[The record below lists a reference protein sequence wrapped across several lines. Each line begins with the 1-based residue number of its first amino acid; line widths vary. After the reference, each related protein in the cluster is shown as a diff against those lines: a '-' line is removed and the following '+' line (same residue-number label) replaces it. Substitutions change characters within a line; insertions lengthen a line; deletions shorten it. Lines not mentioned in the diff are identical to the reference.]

1 MKRLLTI
8 IILTIAV
15 SLVITESQ
23 SYGSSVYGQCING
36 VCRVPARINRTRVV
50 NRARTV
56 TRNVEVATPSYQVDQ
71 IGQVER
77 VVRVNRTRQAIFT
90 PVFTP
95 VFTPIL
101 TTQQI
106 LHDAPVRKTVRAVAK
121 RRPVRSSIRRVGT
134 RARFVTRRLFRR
146 IFFWR

>member
-23 SYGSSVYGQCING
+23 SYSSSVYGQCING
-36 VCRVPARINRTRVV
+36 VCRIPVRTATSRVV

-90 PVFTP
+90 S

-121 RRPVRSSIRRVGT
+121 RRPIRSSIRRVGT

>member
-1 MKRLLTI
+1 MKRLLTT

-15 SLVITESQ
+15 SLGITESQ
-23 SYGSSVYGQCING
+23 SYSSSVYGQCING
-36 VCRVPARINRTRVV
+36 VYRVPARINRTRVV

-56 TRNVEVATPSYQVDQ
+56 TRNVEVATPSYSYEVDQVDQ
-71 IGQVER
+71 

-106 LHDAPVRKTVRAVAK
+106 LHDAHVRKTVRAVAK